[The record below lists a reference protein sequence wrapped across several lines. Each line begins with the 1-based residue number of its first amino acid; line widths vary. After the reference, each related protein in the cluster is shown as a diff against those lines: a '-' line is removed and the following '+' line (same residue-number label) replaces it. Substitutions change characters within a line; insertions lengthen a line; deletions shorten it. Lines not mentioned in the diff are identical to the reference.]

1 VKYVFL
7 LVLLCI
13 GGAAGLM
20 GAIIAYRWVHDMTQ
34 TPRIVPGERVFSMP
48 AGVVPRGAE
57 AVIPREQ
64 RDVAAKV
71 PNPAKASPES
81 IALGRARFGTFCV
94 PCHGPEAKGGVTGP
108 VATKFIPPPDLT
120 NGDLQRQRT
129 DGYWHSYIVV
139 GGAVMPA
146 YGEALSSQ
154 EAWHV
159 VNYLRSLGPGGAAA
173 RTATRAAKP

>member
-1 VKYVFL
+1 VKYVFI
-7 LVLLCI
+7 LVLLII
-13 GGAAGLM
+13 GGAGAMM
-20 GAIIAYRWVHDMTQ
+20 GGVVAFRWVNNMSETA
-34 TPRIVPGERVFSMP
+34 RVMPGERTYAMP
-48 AGVVPRGAE
+48 RGVVPRGASLT
-57 AVIPREQ
+57 IPKEQ
-64 RDVAAKV
+64 RELATRM
-71 PNPAKASPES
+71 PNPVKATES
-81 IALGRARFGTFCV
+81 SVALGRQHYQTFCT

-120 NGDLQRQRT
+120 NAELQRQRT

-159 VNYLRSLGPGGAAA
+159 VNYLRSLAQ
-173 RTATRAAKP
+173 K